1 MTNNRI
7 ISSDCQ
13 RLFHRQVVRIE
24 TSLVSFMTLKDVEN
38 ADVLQS
44 NKGCMTPSSVQRK
57 HIVCPVVFL
66 LLYLLCERKN

>member
-1 MTNNRI
+1 MTKNRI
-7 ISSDCQ
+7 ISSDFQ

-24 TSLVSFMTLKDVEN
+24 TSLVSMTLKDVEN

-57 HIVCPVVFL
+57 HIVCPVVFVIVPCL
-66 LLYLLCERKN
+66 